1 MIKAINRKTGAEV
14 IVTRAED
21 GKYNVEGKAYAAS
34 TFKKYFKVTG
44 EISSQEDS
52 QEIEVFLYTFTG
64 MKIQGTFKAVLD
76 NSGVFHVDT
85 KKKGEL
91 LFSKDDMKQINC
103 KNSKFANSIKRV

>member
-14 IVTRAED
+14 IATRTEG
-21 GKYNVEGKAYAAS
+21 GKYTIEGKTYAAS

-44 EISSQEDS
+44 EVSSQEEP

-64 MKIQGTFKAVLD
+64 MKIQGT
-76 NSGVFHVDT
+76 FHVDT

-103 KNSKFANSIKRV
+103 KNSKFANIIKRA

>member
-14 IVTRAED
+14 IGTRTEG
-21 GKYNVEGKAYAAS
+21 GKYTIEGKTYAAS

-44 EISSQEDS
+44 EVSSQEEP

-76 NSGVFHVDT
+76 NNGVFHVDT

-103 KNSKFANSIKRV
+103 KNSKFANTIKRA